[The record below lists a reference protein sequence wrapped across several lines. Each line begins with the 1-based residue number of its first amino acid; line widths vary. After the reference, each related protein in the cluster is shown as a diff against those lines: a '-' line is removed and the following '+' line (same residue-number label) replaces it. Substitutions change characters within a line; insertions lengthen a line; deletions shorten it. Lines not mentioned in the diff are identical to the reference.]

1 MIRFIIDKL
10 KKNNRKINFILITS
24 ILILFFIALLKKK
37 EKIQIFDLTQE
48 LIPEELYN
56 SIQCR
61 KSAEFIVTTYLC
73 VHKLEKDQYVS
84 GSIIKNG
91 VWESQILGPFTNYL
105 NDNPDW
111 LVLDV
116 GAQIG
121 DSYYLY

>member
-1 MIRFIIDKL
+1 MSRKIMQYNLNYKNLTNYSSQIVKKDIATI
-10 KKNNRKINFILITS
+10 KKNKQKIN
-24 ILILFFIALLKKK
+24 
-37 EKIQIFDLTQE
+37 IFDLSQK
-48 LIPEELYN
+48 LIPETVYN
-56 SIQCR
+56 PIQCR

-73 VHKLEKDQYVS
+73 VHKEEKDQYVS